1 MTNKVDQLA
10 DILHKLVF
18 EMYDNGMFNSKQL
31 EYYRT
36 LIYDVK
42 ELENA

>member
-10 DILHKLVF
+10 DILHKIVF
-18 EMYDNGMFNSKQL
+18 EMYDNGILNNKQL
-31 EYYRT
+31 EYYRN

-42 ELENA
+42 EHKDD